1 MNIRT
6 SFNIAIACFVV
17 SGFVS
22 VGRAAENKVAGELLA
37 LSGVRG
43 GLVVHLGCGGGEVTA
58 GLRAGDNFIVHGLD
72 ADSVNVSAA
81 RKHIKSLGL
90 YGRVSVRRWDEAT
103 LPYIDNMV
111 NLVVCSDAGKV
122 SAGEIMRVLAPGGT
136 LCVKKD
142 GAWTKTVKPRPAEI
156 DEWTHYMHDPSNNA
170 VAHDMV
176 IAPPRR
182 LQWDGG
188 PKWTRSHEKMGGVSA
203 MVSAGGRMFYI
214 MDEGSLTSIQ
224 LPPRWRLVARDAF
237 NGVVL
242 WKRDIAL
249 WHPHLW
255 PLKSGPAKLPRRL
268 VAIGDRVYVTLGI
281 EAPVVALDAATGKTL
296 LNFEGTAGSEGI
308 IVSDGVLFANVIA
321 GLKADVFKPKDP
333 FVWHEAYRAREIGKW
348 TAGARKQY
356 IAACDTKTGRQLWK
370 KDYPVALLTMAV
382 DAKGVYFC
390 DGQKV
395 ICLDRKNGSKRWESK
410 PVGNATRL
418 ISSVAP
424 TLVVYKDIVFSLIG
438 QSLVALDGANGEELW
453 RDKRHPR
460 SGHVSPGDVLVVNDL
475 VWSGGSGSGPFVG
488 KNLRTGKIE
497 SSFTPPKMTWFHPR
511 CYRSK
516 ATDKYILASR
526 TGIEFADVREKTVD
540 VNHWTRGGCV
550 YGILP
555 ANGLIYNPP
564 HPCACLLETKTS
576 GFNALAPA
584 LAKPLTE
591 PTADKRLVKG
601 PAFGKVSNPKSQIP
615 NPKSEDWP
623 TYRRN
628 IRRSGYI
635 NCEVPAK
642 LDTLWRTKPMGRLSP
657 LVSAGGRVYAVAKDA
672 HAIIALDGAT
682 GKKLWDFTAGGPVD
696 SPPTIYGGSV
706 IFGSRDGSVYCLR
719 AADGALAW
727 RFLAAPVDRMLMS
740 YGKLESVWPVSGS
753 VLVRDNQAYF
763 VAGRSAFL
771 DGGMRLYRL
780 DARSGKM
787 LSMTVMNEKDP
798 ESGRNLQKLQ
808 GGWIGLT
815 MPTALPDILTGDAEH
830 IYMRSQPFDLKGK
843 RTRVAPDLDVAN
855 QGRPGAHLFSPVG
868 FLDDTWMHR
877 TYWMLGVTGVYGWH
891 VWFDGARYAP
901 SGRIMS
907 FDDSKVYSFARRPEH
922 FAQSPVIKYHLYAA
936 DKKPDPEGPARVKAT
951 AKDISSKATDGRQ
964 RHEADKANWKARKRY
979 TPKQLS
985 AVKFHWRRDDAGL
998 MARAMVLTKNVLFI
1012 AGPPDFADEE
1022 GLWNNPDDASLKA
1035 RLVKQAAA
1043 WDGKHGA
1050 MLHAVNPADG
1060 KTLAEYKL
1068 DSLPVFDGMISAGG
1082 RLLIALNDGTIVC
1095 MGPSHIMRERE
1106 VPVRLPDAGLK
1117 RKPDTS
1123 PRLVIDVKANGQYML
1138 RGKGMTLAELSAA
1151 LAASAKDNP
1160 KQRILVR
1167 GSRETNYQAVAR
1179 VFEACKAAGIRQV
1192 GISVMLD
1199 PTSK

>member
-1 MNIRT
+1 MVWRDIIAGMNTRT
-6 SFNIAIACFVV
+6 SFIVALVV
-17 SGFVS
+17 LGSVS
-22 VGRAAENKVAGELLA
+22 VGRAAEKTPGELLVF
-37 LSGVRG
+37 SGVRG
-43 GLVVHLGCGGGEVTA
+43 GLVVHLGCDRGELTT
-58 GLRAGDNFIVHGLD
+58 GLHAGDNFIVHGLD
-72 ADSVNVSAA
+72 ADGANVASA

-111 NLVVCSDAGKV
+111 NLVVCTDAGKV
-122 SAGEIMRVLAPGGT
+122 PADEIMRVLAPGGT
-136 LCVKKD
+136 LCVKKG
-142 GAWTKTVKPRPAEI
+142 GAWTKTVKPRPSEI

-170 VAHDMV
+170 VAHDTV

-203 MVSAGGRMFYI
+203 MVSSGGRMFYI

-237 NGVVL
+237 NGIVL
-242 WKRDIAL
+242 WKRDMAL

-255 PLKSGPAKLPRRL
+255 PLKAGPVKLPRRL
-268 VAIGDRVYVTLGI
+268 VAVGDRVYVTLGI
-281 EAPVVALDAATGKTL
+281 ETPVVELDAATGKTL
-296 LNFEGTAGSEGI
+296 RKFEGTAGSEEI
-308 IVSDGVLFANVIA
+308 MVSDGVLLANVIE
-321 GLKADVFKPKDP
+321 GLKTDAFKPKDP
-333 FVWHEAYRAREIGKW
+333 FVWHEAARARKIGQW
-348 TAGARKQY
+348 TAGARRQY
-356 IAACDTKTGRQLWK
+356 LIACDIRTGGQLWRK
-370 KDYPVALLTMAV
+370 NCSVATLTMTA
-382 DAKGVYFC
+382 DSGSVYFC
-390 DGQKV
+390 DGQK
-395 ICLDRKNGSKRWESK
+395 IIRLDRKDGSKRWKSK
-410 PVGNATRL
+410 EVVNATRL
-418 ISSVAP
+418 ISSAAP
-424 TLVVYKDIVFSLIG
+424 TLVVYKDTVLCLSG
-438 QSLVALDGANGEELW
+438 RMLVALDTADGGELW
-453 RDKRHPR
+453 RTRKHPG
-460 SGHVSPGDVLVVNDL
+460 SGHVSPGDVLVVNNL
-475 VWSGGSGSGPFVG
+475 VWSGGMGSGPFVG
-488 KNLRTGKIE
+488 KNVRTGKIE

-511 CYRSK
+511 CYRSR

-526 TGIEFADVREKTVD
+526 TGIEFADVRKQTVD
-540 VNHWTRGGCV
+540 VNHWTRGGCL
-550 YGILP
+550 YGFMP

-584 LAKPLTE
+584 LAKP
-591 PTADKRLVKG
+591 PADLSAEKRLETG
-601 PAFGKVSNPKSQIP
+601 PAFGKLPASAAVKS
-615 NPKSEDWP
+615 DWP
-623 TYRRN
+623 TYRGN

-657 LVSAGGRVYAVAKDA
+657 LVSAGGRVYAVAKDT
-672 HAIIALDGAT
+672 HAIIVLDGAT
-682 GKKLWDFTAGGPVD
+682 GKKLWSFTAGGPVD

-727 RFLAAPVDRMLMS
+727 RFLAAPIDRMLMS

-753 VLVRDNQAYF
+753 VLVRDDQVYF

-771 DGGMRLYRL
+771 DGGMRFYRL

-787 LSMTVMNEKDP
+787 LSVTVMNEKDP
-798 ESGRNLQKLQ
+798 KSGRNLQKLQ

-815 MPTALPDILTGDAEH
+815 MPTALPDILTGDEKH

-843 RTRVAPDLDVAN
+843 RTRIAPDLNVSD
-855 QGRPGAHLFSPVG
+855 QSRPGAHLFSPVG

-877 TYWMLGVTGVYGWH
+877 TYWMLGVTGVYGWR

-901 SGRIMS
+901 SGRIMC

-922 FAQSPVIKYHLYAA
+922 FAQSPVIKYHLYSA
-936 DKKPDPEGPARVKAT
+936 DRTPDPRGPARVKAT
-951 AKDISSKATDGRQ
+951 AGDISSKATDGRQ

-998 MARAMVLTKNVLFI
+998 MVRAMVLTKNVLFI

-1035 RLVKQAAA
+1035 RLVKQSDA
-1043 WDGKHGA
+1043 WEGKHGA
-1050 MLHAVNPADG
+1050 VLHAVNPADG

-1068 DSLPVFDGMISAGG
+1068 DALPVFDGMISTGG
-1082 RLLIALNDGTIVC
+1082 RLLIALTDGTIAC
-1095 MGPSHIMRERE
+1095 MGSG
-1106 VPVRLPDAGLK
+1106 ATK
-1117 RKPDTS
+1117 R
-1123 PRLVIDVKANGQYML
+1123 N
-1138 RGKGMTLAELSAA
+1138 
-1151 LAASAKDNP
+1151 
-1160 KQRILVR
+1160 
-1167 GSRETNYQAVAR
+1167 
-1179 VFEACKAAGIRQV
+1179 
-1192 GISVMLD
+1192 
-1199 PTSK
+1199 